1 MPITQNGQH
10 LTYDN
15 VKDTFPIST
24 ALTGTV
30 TAAGPARLI
39 GTGTLFTTQLQVGEW
54 VYIAANTECRQIKHI
69 LSDTE
74 LVLDQAFAAAVSGAT
89 PRRVPR
95 QTWRG
100 ISWLINGTTTAVID
114 GQTFEAGKSGS
125 LSYMGGRRPN
135 PIIVDSAA
143 VAGKVF
149 LEVIA

>member
-1 MPITQNGQH
+1 MAITQNGQH
-10 LTYDN
+10 LTYTN

-30 TAAGPARLI
+30 TDAGPARLI
-39 GTGTLFTTQLQVGEW
+39 GTGTLFTDELQVGEW
-54 VYIAANTECRQIKHI
+54 IYIAANTECRQIKHI

-100 ISWLINGTTTAVID
+100 ISWLIDADGTARID
-114 GQTFEAGKSGS
+114 NQLFEPGKSGA

-135 PIIVDSAA
+135 PIIIDSTTNSND
-143 VAGKVF
+143 VF
-149 LEVIA
+149 LEVLA